1 MPIRMS
7 KREFIAEIPNRLTG
21 VIVGLIFYYN
31 AEYLGDVVPSGWAGF
46 VEQNLELIGI
56 LLVGLSV
63 LKISVDWYLA
73 STSTDNEK
81 KE

>member
-1 MPIRMS
+1 MS

-31 AEYLGDVVPSGWAGF
+31 AEYLGDVAPSGWEGF
-46 VEQNLELIGI
+46 IEQNLELIGI
-56 LLVGLSV
+56 LLVGLST
-63 LKISVDWYLA
+63 LKISVEWYLA
-73 STSTDNEK
+73 STDEK

>member
-1 MPIRMS
+1 MS

-21 VIVGLIFYYN
+21 VILGLVFYYN
-31 AEYLGDVVPSGWAGF
+31 AEYLGDVAPSGWNRF

-56 LLVGLSV
+56 LLVGLST
-63 LKISVDWYLA
+63 LKISVEWYLA
-73 STSTDNEK
+73 STDEK